1 VTEQPA
7 PPAPQPSPTRPSKPQ
22 LSKTQPSQKRTLL
35 GLASLSGTIWVAA
48 GSAILGASGYA
59 FLVLTKSTL
68 SVSDY
73 AALVAFYPLVAFVGP
88 ALFIPVEQEAT
99 RLVSRAH
106 ALGHGTRDVLI
117 QLAQVSAGLSAVA
130 TVLLVAAGPFLVSRI
145 FNGHVGLLV
154 ALIAS
159 VLGYGGACLIRGA
172 FAGERRLREYAI
184 CVGVDGLTRLVP
196 CVALVVAGVSAQLP
210 YGLALGLGSVAAL
223 AVGLVWFRPGSAGPR
238 MPWRDLLVGTGW
250 LVAAWGA
257 SFALANV
264 APVVVK
270 ALLPLEP
277 ERTSMFT
284 VAFVVARVPVFVLLS
299 LQAILLPA
307 LSRAAATRDLPG
319 LRRGI
324 RQAMIV
330 VGGLG
335 AVSLATTAPLCLWL
349 VAIMFPGARAALS
362 WWVLTLLAV
371 GTILA
376 MIVQVLQPALL
387 AVAGHRLVAAAWVA
401 GVAVF
406 AASFALP
413 LDAVLAATVAQ
424 LMAGVTTTTVM
435 GIALARHL
443 RTAGQVPLE
452 VPA

>member
-1 VTEQPA
+1 
-7 PPAPQPSPTRPSKPQ
+7 
-22 LSKTQPSQKRTLL
+22 
-35 GLASLSGTIWVAA
+35 
-48 GSAILGASGYA
+48 
-59 FLVLTKSTL
+59 
-68 SVSDY
+68 
-73 AALVAFYPLVAFVGP
+73 
-88 ALFIPVEQEAT
+88 
-99 RLVSRAH
+99 
-106 ALGHGTRDVLI
+106 
-117 QLAQVSAGLSAVA
+117 
-130 TVLLVAAGPFLVSRI
+130 
-145 FNGHVGLLV
+145 
-154 ALIAS
+154 
-159 VLGYGGACLIRGA
+159 
-172 FAGERRLREYAI
+172 
-184 CVGVDGLTRLVP
+184 
-196 CVALVVAGVSAQLP
+196 
-210 YGLALGLGSVAAL
+210 
-223 AVGLVWFRPGSAGPR
+223 
-238 MPWRDLLVGTGW
+238 
-250 LVAAWGA
+250 
-257 SFALANV
+257 
-264 APVVVK
+264 
-270 ALLPLEP
+270 
-277 ERTSMFT
+277 
-284 VAFVVARVPVFVLLS
+284 VFVLLS

-349 VAIMFPGARAALS
+349 VAIMFPGVPGALS

-387 AVAGHRLVAAAWVA
+387 AVAGHRVVAAAWVA

-406 AASFALP
+406 AASFTLP

-443 RTAGQVPLE
+443 RTAGQTALE

>member
-1 VTEQPA
+1 MTEPA
-7 PPAPQPSPTRPSKPQ
+7 PPAPQPSRT
-22 LSKTQPSQKRTLL
+22 RTLL

-59 FLVLTKSTL
+59 FLVLTKGSL
-68 SVSDY
+68 SVTDY
-73 AALVAFYPLVAFVGP
+73 AALVAFYLLVALVGP
-88 ALFIPVEQEAT
+88 ALFIPIEQEAT

-106 ALGHGTRDVLI
+106 ALGQGTRDVLR
-117 QLAQVSAGLSAVA
+117 QLGQTSAVMSVVA
-130 TVLLVAAGPFLVSRI
+130 TVLLIAAGPFLVNRI

-159 VLGYGGACLIRGA
+159 VVGYGGACLIRGA
-172 FAGERRLREYAI
+172 FAGERRLREYAV

-196 CVALVVAGVSAQLP
+196 CVALAAAGVAALLP

-223 AVGLVWFRPGSAGPR
+223 AVGLVWFRPGAAGPR
-238 MPWRDLLVGTGW
+238 VPWRELLVGTGW
-250 LVAAWGA
+250 LVAAWSA

-270 ALLPLEP
+270 ALLPMEP
-277 ERTSMFT
+277 ERTSVFT
-284 VAFVVARVPVFVLLS
+284 LAFVVARVPVFVLLS

-335 AVSLATTAPLCLWL
+335 AAALLTTAPLCLWL
-349 VAIMFPGARAALS
+349 LGVMFPGHGDALT
-362 WWVLTLLAV
+362 WWILTLLAV

-376 MIVQVLQPALL
+376 MVIQVLQPALL
-387 AVAGHRLVAAAWVA
+387 AVAGHRVVAAAWVA

-413 LDAVLAATVAQ
+413 VDPVLAATIAQ
-424 LMAGVTTTTVM
+424 VVAGVATTAVM
-435 GIALARHL
+435 GVALARHL
-443 RTAGQVPLE
+443 RTAGRAAARVE
-452 VPA
+452 VTA